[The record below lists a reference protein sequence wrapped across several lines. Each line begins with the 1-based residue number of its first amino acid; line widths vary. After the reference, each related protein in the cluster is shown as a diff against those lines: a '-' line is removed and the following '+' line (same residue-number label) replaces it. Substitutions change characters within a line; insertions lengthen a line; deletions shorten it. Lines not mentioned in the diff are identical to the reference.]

1 MEWSHVAGKRP
12 IYRPGACGLPGSLT
26 LTARRPQPSWFHA
39 LATCRLQHGVAARQA
54 GSRSHLAGGPALPPV
69 HLCAGL
75 TKAVRSAHHACGGG
89 VGGDGCSVVL
99 WWCIC
104 RAVSRRDPP
113 LPSYPTP
120 GAWPWGY
127 WGPRV
132 QDPQQHNGSPPA
144 PPPLR
149 AVQNIPPCPVTT
161 QVLDTHSRS
170 GSTVPQPPS
179 TSADGHTYT
188 DHGSLPSSSAAPLPR
203 ATFEQTV
210 SCHAPLSPL
219 LADPRQT
226 TLSLSRCPSSQR
238 RTSPRRPSSPSFSQ
252 SVSQSSQAASHVDRR
267 CRPQKS
273 LSSVTVTQ
281 PPNLPPSLNPQPP
294 SSVSSPARRA
304 ASRCQPWR
312 WSRMSMASIST
323 GPNAPRPL
331 RPAAARG
338 TRRPKSRP

>member
-1 MEWSHVAGKRP
+1 MRNVQW
-12 IYRPGACGLPGSLT
+12 
-26 LTARRPQPSWFHA
+26 
-39 LATCRLQHGVAARQA
+39 
-54 GSRSHLAGGPALPPV
+54 
-69 HLCAGL
+69 
-75 TKAVRSAHHACGGG
+75 
-89 VGGDGCSVVL
+89 CSVW
-99 WWCIC
+99 WWCWC
-104 RAVSRRDPP
+104 WLWSMDVFGTPP
-113 LPSYPTP
+113 YQVTLPTP
-120 GAWPWGY
+120 GAWPWGC

-144 PPPLR
+144 PPPPGR
-149 AVQNIPPCPVTT
+149 SEHTPPVPSGAG
-161 QVLDTHSRS
+161 HSRS

-238 RTSPRRPSSPSFSQ
+238 RTSPRRPSSPSSRSGQVPSQTPVSQ
-252 SVSQSSQAASHVDRR
+252 SVSQAASHVDRR

-273 LSSVTVTQ
+273 LQRHRHSAPQPTPKSQ
-281 PPNLPPSLNPQPP
+281 PPTPP
-294 SSVSSPARRA
+294 SSVSPARRA

-312 WSRMSMASIST
+312 WSRMSMVSIST

>member
-1 MEWSHVAGKRP
+1 MCS
-12 IYRPGACGLPGSLT
+12 GA
-26 LTARRPQPSWFHA
+26 
-39 LATCRLQHGVAARQA
+39 
-54 GSRSHLAGGPALPPV
+54 
-69 HLCAGL
+69 
-75 TKAVRSAHHACGGG
+75 ACGGG
-89 VGGDGCSVVL
+89 VGVGCGQWMFL
-99 WWCIC
+99 G
-104 RAVSRRDPP
+104 PP
-113 LPSYPTP
+113 PIPSYPTP
-120 GAWPWGY
+120 GAWPWGC

-144 PPPLR
+144 PPPPGRSEHTPLSR
-149 AVQNIPPCPVTT
+149 HHPGAG
-161 QVLDTHSRS
+161 HSRS

-238 RTSPRRPSSPSFSQ
+238 RTSPRRPSSPSSCSGQVPSQTPVSQ
-252 SVSQSSQAASHVDRR
+252 SVSQAASHVDRR

-294 SSVSSPARRA
+294 HPPSPPPAGQPA
-304 ASRCQPWR
+304 GASHGDGV
-312 WSRMSMASIST
+312 A
-323 GPNAPRPL
+323 
-331 RPAAARG
+331 
-338 TRRPKSRP
+338 

>member
-75 TKAVRSAHHACGGG
+75 TKAVRSVHHACGGG

-120 GAWPWGY
+120 GAWPWGC

-179 TSADGHTYT
+179 TPADGHTYT

-238 RTSPRRPSSPSFSQ
+238 RTSPRRPSSPSFSH
-252 SVSQSSQAASHVDRR
+252 SVSQSVKSGSQP
-267 CRPQKS
+267 CRQ
-273 LSSVTVTQ
+273 T
-281 PPNLPPSLNPQPP
+281 LPPAKVSLQRHRH
-294 SSVSSPARRA
+294 S
-304 ASRCQPWR
+304 
-312 WSRMSMASIST
+312 
-323 GPNAPRPL
+323 AP
-331 RPAAARG
+331 
-338 TRRPKSRP
+338 